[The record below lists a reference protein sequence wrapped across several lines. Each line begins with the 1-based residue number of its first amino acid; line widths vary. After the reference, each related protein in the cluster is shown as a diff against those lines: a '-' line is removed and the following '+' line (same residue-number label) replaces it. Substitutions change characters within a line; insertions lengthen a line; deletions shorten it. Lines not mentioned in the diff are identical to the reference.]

1 MCQKYQVYT
10 DSYHKVQRLDLY
22 KFDGSKMNPLY
33 LAYSPPV
40 MLPTQT
46 MNPTAAASS
55 TSKAKRSLNDDGE
68 EVLPMNHNAN
78 LRKHTAKDTLD
89 ASLIW
94 WAGVGMTVMGG
105 AAYLL

>member
-1 MCQKYQVYT
+1 
-10 DSYHKVQRLDLY
+10 
-22 KFDGSKMNPLY
+22 MNPMY

-46 MNPTAAASS
+46 MNPTTAAASS
-55 TSKAKRSLNDDGE
+55 TAKAKRGLSGNEE

-78 LRKHTAKDTLD
+78 LRKHNVKDTLD